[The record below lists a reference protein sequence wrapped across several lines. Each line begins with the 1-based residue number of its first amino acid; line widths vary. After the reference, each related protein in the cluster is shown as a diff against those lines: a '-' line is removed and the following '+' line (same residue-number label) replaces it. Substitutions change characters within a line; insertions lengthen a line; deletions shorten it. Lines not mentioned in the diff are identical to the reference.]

1 MIKLRRWNVEEFLTK
16 SEIAKLLKVSESTID
31 RWRKEGMPSVKVK
44 RKVLFKQDDVEKWL
58 QEKSK

>member
-1 MIKLRRWNVEEFLTK
+1 MEEFLTK